1 MNELREFP
9 RPVLEALRQPLEDGV
24 GSGGRAH
31 FPPRFRLVATAKRY
45 IASDLEVNG

>member
-1 MNELREFP
+1 M
-9 RPVLEALRQPLEDGV
+9 LEALRQPLEDGV
-24 GSGGRAH
+24 VSVARIGGRAD